1 MLFFELR
8 VADSGVGMTDDMRL
22 RIFEP
27 FFTTKHGSEVTGTGL
42 GLSTVYGIVHLHRGA
57 ITVTS
62 SLGRGSAFTVYLPKG
77 TLEAVAPAAS
87 TPTPAGAG
95 LVLVV
100 DDEELLRNLAAT
112 ALTRLGYR
120 SVTAVDGVQGVE
132 IFRQRHHELIGVV
145 LDLKM
150 PRKGGRE
157 AFLEMRALDPT
168 VPVLLCSGYG
178 ENEEAQGLITL
189 GATGLLSKP
198 YRIGELSEHLA
209 RFGA

>member
-1 MLFFELR
+1 M
-8 VADSGVGMTDDMRL
+8 
-22 RIFEP
+22 
-27 FFTTKHGSEVTGTGL
+27 
-42 GLSTVYGIVHLHRGA
+42 
-57 ITVTS
+57 
-62 SLGRGSAFTVYLPKG
+62 
-77 TLEAVAPAAS
+77 
-87 TPTPAGAG
+87 
-95 LVLVV
+95 
-100 DDEELLRNLAAT
+100 RNLAAT

-178 ENEEAQGLITL
+178 ENEEARGLITL

>member
-1 MLFFELR
+1 M
-8 VADSGVGMTDDMRL
+8 
-22 RIFEP
+22 
-27 FFTTKHGSEVTGTGL
+27 
-42 GLSTVYGIVHLHRGA
+42 
-57 ITVTS
+57 TS
-62 SLGRGSAFTVYLPKG
+62 SPGRGSAFTVYLPKG
-77 TLEAVAPAAS
+77 TLAAVAPVTSGPNA
-87 TPTPAGAG
+87 AGAG

-100 DDEELLRNLAAT
+100 EDEELLRNLATT

-132 IFRQRHHELIGVV
+132 IFRQRHRELIGVV

-157 AFLEMRALDPT
+157 TFLEMRVIDPT

-178 ENEEAQGLITL
+178 ENEEAQGLISL

-209 RFGA
+209 RFGG